1 MSVMSNQSFKMND
14 VKEAGVNSGDG
25 LSPGRCPTEQ
35 QGGPGRHHTTT
46 KRGKRGRWSQEVN
59 RIVMECYY
67 SRNPEVVGY
76 IKRMHM
82 IWKEKGM
89 FDVKEQRLLDEKL

>member
-1 MSVMSNQSFKMND
+1 MND
-14 VKEAGVNSGDG
+14 VKEAGTNSGED

-35 QGGPGRHHTTT
+35 QSGPGRHRTTANV
-46 KRGKRGRWSQEVN
+46 GRRIKWSQEVN

-67 SRNPEVVGY
+67 SNNPEVAGY
-76 IKRMHM
+76 IEGMLM

-89 FDVKEQRLLDEKL
+89 FDVKEQ